1 MEQLFPLF
9 EKLAQK
15 KISPKGMYL
24 FWVSMGAYCEAS
36 RYMGTLVSSLAELG
50 HIDPSERIKEIEQ
63 SEKHHGIT
71 LALAATCSIKAA
83 GGGEEYH
90 LLEQD
95 RKRAE
100 RLFSSKEEAID
111 SLERK
116 ALELVESCVEL
127 FHERARCT
135 TKDVFYYLGVTYG
148 VERLANT
155 SIIPGE
161 ISAFVRSGLYPI
173 QLEQPEMGYLRE
185 HAEECEGAEGWHEAY
200 MKRII
205 DEIGDT
211 SAQQGVLDIERA
223 TSDWYR
229 DLYELIISV

>member
-1 MEQLFPLF
+1 MEELFPLF
-9 EKLAQK
+9 DKLTQK

-24 FWVSMGAYCEAS
+24 FWISMGAYCEAS
-36 RYMGTLVSSLAELG
+36 RHMGTLVSSLAELG
-50 HIDPSERIKEIEQ
+50 HMDASERIKEIEQ

-83 GGGEEYH
+83 GGEEEGRV
-90 LLEQD
+90 LEQD

-100 RLFSSKEEAID
+100 RLFSSQEEVTD
-111 SLERK
+111 PLEK
-116 ALELVESCVEL
+116 SALLVVEPCVKL
-127 FHERARCT
+127 FHERARCS
-135 TKDVFYYLGVTYG
+135 TKDAFYFLGVTYG

-155 SIIPGE
+155 NIIPGE
-161 ISAFVRSGLYPI
+161 INAFVRSGLYPL

-200 MKRII
+200 MKDII

-211 SAQQGVLDIERA
+211 SAQRGVLDIERT
-223 TSDWYR
+223 TSEWYQG
-229 DLYELIISV
+229 LHELITSV